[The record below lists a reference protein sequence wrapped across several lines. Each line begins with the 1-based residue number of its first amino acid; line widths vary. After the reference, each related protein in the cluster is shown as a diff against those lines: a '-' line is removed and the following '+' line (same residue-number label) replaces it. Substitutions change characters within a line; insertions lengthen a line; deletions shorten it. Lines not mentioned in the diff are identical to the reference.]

1 MIKNEKQYRISRN
14 KLLELNDKLT
24 VLESNTK
31 RSLSQNMVLTSM
43 QNIKDELKAEIKAY
57 EKLKTT
63 KQIQLKEASIEQLPQ
78 LLTEYKIVNHLSNK
92 EFSIQLELKEQQLQR
107 YEATGF
113 KTVSFDRLISFLEK
127 INLKVKIKIA

>member
-57 EKLKTT
+57 EKLKNT

>member
-1 MIKNEKQYRISRN
+1 MIKNEKQYRISKN
-14 KLLELNDKLT
+14 KLSELNDKLT

-31 RSLSQNMVLTSM
+31 KTLSQNVVIASM
-43 QNIKDELKAEIKAY
+43 QNIKDELEAEIKSY

-78 LLTEYKIVNHLSNK
+78 LITEYKIVNHLSNK
-92 EFSIQLELKEQQLQR
+92 EFSKQLELKEQQLQR

-127 INLKVKIKIA
+127 INLKIKIKIT